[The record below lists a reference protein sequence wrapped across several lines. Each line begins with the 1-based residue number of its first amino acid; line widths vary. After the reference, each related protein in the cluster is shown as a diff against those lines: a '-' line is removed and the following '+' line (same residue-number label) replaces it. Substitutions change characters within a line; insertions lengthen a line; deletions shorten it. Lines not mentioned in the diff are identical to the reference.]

1 MTSLITA
8 LMWGSTLIASS
19 MATASLNAGDR
30 NVVQAPAAPSSVTIT
45 LSQSIANEGRASA
58 YAPMERPADS
68 AVSALNADIL
78 ERVRSFEGISGIAV
92 KSIDEGWE
100 AGWRPE
106 RLFPQQSV
114 SKLWVALTAMDAVD
128 KGKINLAKQVRLDR
142 DDLTLWSRQTAS
154 AVLRGNYVKSLDELL
169 YDALVMSDNHANDK
183 LMREVGGPDAVRATI
198 AEKGLGPIRFY
209 DGERALQSKIAGL
222 SWNPSYSIGNNF
234 SAARARLPDNVR
246 QAAFDRYIDDP
257 YDGAA
262 PIAIARALARL
273 ENGELLSP
281 QSTAKLL
288 TTMGMAKTG
297 RLRIKAGLKSGW
309 TWNHKTGTGQNFRGR
324 VGGLNDIGI
333 LTAPDGKS
341 YAIAVMTIPN
351 STDGSAQELM
361 RDIGRMV
368 IEHHERHERGG
379 YTL

>member
-1 MTSLITA
+1 MTSLFQA
-8 LMWGSTLIASS
+8 LLWGSSLIASS
-19 MATASLNAGDR
+19 MASTSIGASEKEL
-30 NVVQAPAAPSSVTIT
+30 VKSSAPPASVTIT
-45 LSQSIANEGRASA
+45 LSQGITATDRA
-58 YAPMERPADS
+58 YAPMEQSADQ
-68 AVSALNADIL
+68 AVQALNADIL
-78 ERVRSFEGISGIAV
+78 DRVRSFEGISGIAV
-92 KSIDEGWE
+92 KSIDDGWE

-128 KGKINLAKQVRLDR
+128 KGQINLSKQVRLDR
-142 DDLTLWSRQTAS
+142 NDLTLWSRQTAS

-183 LMREVGGPDAVRATI
+183 LMREVGGPEAVRATI
-198 AEKGLGPIRFY
+198 AAKGLGPIRFY
-209 DGERALQSKIAGL
+209 EGERALQSKIAGL
-222 SWNPSYSIGNNF
+222 DWDPSYSIGNNF
-234 SAARARLPDNVR
+234 SAARARLPDTVR
-246 QAAFDRYIDDP
+246 RAAFDRYIDDP

-281 QSTAKLL
+281 HSTAKLL

-297 RLRIKAGLKSGW
+297 RLRVKAGLKPGW
-309 TWNHKTGTGQNFRGR
+309 TWNHKTGTGQNYRGR

-333 LTAPDGKS
+333 LTAPNGKS

-351 STDGSAQELM
+351 STDGSAQDLM

-368 IEHHERHERGG
+368 IEHHERHERGA